1 MKSITVNIT
10 PFTLVCITVVPGP
23 IKMYW
28 VFGTIYHYL
37 TFKGA
42 FLFIVGLMKTGE
54 KKN

>member
-23 IKMYW
+23 IKTYW

-37 TFKGA
+37 AFKA
-42 FLFIVGLMKTGE
+42 AILLIVGLMKTGE